1 MGQRS
6 NRRRK
11 TTTKRRKEKPD
22 KNWEKIKAFHPD
34 SPVTSH
40 ASIPS
45 HCGRDSIPHACGRQ
59 IGSPH
64 LDARSIEF
72 DILQDT
78 KEKRGTEP
86 GPVLTA

>member
-1 MGQRS
+1 LFEIGKKSTEPMGRRS

-45 HCGRDSIPHACGRQ
+45 H
-59 IGSPH
+59 
-64 LDARSIEF
+64 
-72 DILQDT
+72 
-78 KEKRGTEP
+78 
-86 GPVLTA
+86 